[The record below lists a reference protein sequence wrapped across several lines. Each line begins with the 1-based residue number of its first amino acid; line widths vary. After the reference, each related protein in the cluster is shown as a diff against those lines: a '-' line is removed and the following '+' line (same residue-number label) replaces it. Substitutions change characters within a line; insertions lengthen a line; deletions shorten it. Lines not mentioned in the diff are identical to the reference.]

1 MQSLKNYALK
11 YAEKGF
17 YVLPVERNDKRPMI
31 EFADQPAMD
40 SGKIDRFWTRHPTAQ
55 IAFRTVDFIVVD
67 IDNHTDGAN
76 GMESFQNFKSEHPEC
91 FTPTLTQT
99 THSGGRQ
106 LFYRK
111 PKDVEM
117 TQVIG
122 WLPGVDIKAHIN
134 NYAVVAPSM
143 GAKGHYHWD
152 NSLPIAEC
160 PPELFTAIT
169 RNQGVISHNFDYKRT
184 GDDFEPLSDSDKQF
198 GSHSKTAELF
208 EQIVNGLGETGGR
221 NMALASF
228 VGGLLFRNVDSKV
241 VYELSMQA
249 NEKTA
254 KPLDSK
260 EFDRTFDSMV
270 KKEMRRRNA

>member
-1 MQSLKNYALK
+1 M
-11 YAEKGF
+11 
-17 YVLPVERNDKRPMI
+17 
-31 EFADQPAMD
+31 
-40 SGKIDRFWTRHPTAQ
+40 
-55 IAFRTVDFIVVD
+55 
-67 IDNHTDGAN
+67 
-76 GMESFQNFKSEHPEC
+76 
-91 FTPTLTQT
+91 
-99 THSGGRQ
+99 
-106 LFYRK
+106 
-111 PKDVEM
+111 
-117 TQVIG
+117 
-122 WLPGVDIKAHIN
+122 
-134 NYAVVAPSM
+134 
-143 GAKGHYHWD
+143 
-152 NSLPIAEC
+152 
-160 PPELFTAIT
+160 
-169 RNQGVISHNFDYKRT
+169 
-184 GDDFEPLSDSDKQF
+184 SDSDKQF